1 MSSLSELDS
10 SLRNYIALVTKY
22 IDEYLASP
30 GLFDNAIFC
39 LLEAPFFS
47 SHLDRMTANVISTI
61 SPDASYSSLFI
72 SLMIILHLGL
82 ADPLA
87 ASTMI
92 LRADPTRSGTSRVF
106 RAMRARW
113 QGVVPILLKAV
124 WDAGVVEHDHA
135 VSKPY
140 GAEVQS
146 SLGSHQRWE
155 VRVGTAATA
164 VLYEICRVQKLEASE
179 LSAYHNFLRNMCA
192 YACQLKTLGHAAVF
206 SYDFIDHLF
215 ALVERTRDVEDET
228 FNYTLIKLIIALNEQ
243 FMVASLSSQVQ
254 SKGGNGA
261 LPPPIL
267 PQIVGDRQPERGPN
281 LVLEALKARTS
292 ESKTFGENVIFIL
305 NRSNGTPDSL
315 CVSLLIL
322 KLLYLLFTTTG
333 MQEYF
338 YTNDLCVLVDVFIR
352 ELCDLD
358 EESEGLKHT
367 YLRVLHP
374 LLSNTQLRHHPYK
387 RPQLLRVLLSL
398 ISNSSYRE
406 IDPTTRRLVER
417 NLRGS
422 WCDGLEQDR
431 DRLGLEASHSPHG
444 RAARIARFQ
453 QLDDARSGLST
464 ANSSSISVDAIAR
477 AEQAGGT
484 YKNHF
489 SSHRIFN
496 VTSTAPLHPAEL
508 VADAPNPPEAPPSMP
523 PALPEIVTQPTSH
536 DHLRSVPSVRSDSLE
551 SLTLHRRR
559 KAPPPPSERSNAV
572 ILDACMSPTTPTSQ
586 RRAAPDPPL
595 KSRTPTALPV
605 GPASPHQKH

>member
-47 SHLDRMTANVISTI
+47 SHLDRMAANVISTI
-61 SPDASYSSLFI
+61 SPEASYSSLFI

-82 ADPLA
+82 TDPLA

-92 LRADPTRSGTSRVF
+92 LRSDPTRSGTARVF

-135 VSKPY
+135 MSKPY
-140 GAEVQS
+140 GAEAET

-155 VRVGTAATA
+155 VRLGTAATA
-164 VLYEICRVQKLEASE
+164 VLYEICRVQKLEAFE
-179 LSAYHNFLRNMCA
+179 LAI
-192 YACQLKTLGHAAVF
+192 F

-254 SKGGNGA
+254 SNGGSVA

-267 PQIVGDRQPERGPN
+267 PQIVGDRKPERGPN

-292 ESKTFGENVIFIL
+292 ESKTFGENIIFIL

-322 KLLYLLFTTTG
+322 KLLYLLFTTAG

-398 ISNSSYRE
+398 VTNSSYRE
-406 IDPTTRRLVER
+406 VDPTTRRLVER

-422 WCDGLEQDR
+422 WCDGLKRDGDR
-431 DRLGLEASHSPHG
+431 PKSDASHNPHG
-444 RAARIARFQ
+444 RAQRIAHSHR
-453 QLDDARSGLST
+453 LDDARGGLLI
-464 ANSSSISVDAIAR
+464 ANSSSISVDAVAQ
-477 AEQAGGT
+477 AQDAGGT
-484 YKNHF
+484 SRNRLAG
-489 SSHRIFN
+489 HRKPN
-496 VTSTAPLHPAEL
+496 ESTTTPLQSTEL
-508 VADAPNPPEAPPSMP
+508 VADAPRSWQAHPSALL
-523 PALPEIVTQPTSH
+523 ALPETLQPTSQ
-536 DHLRSVPSVRSDSLE
+536 DHLRSLPTARSDSHG
-551 SLTLHRRR
+551 SLSSHRRR
-559 KAPPPPSERSNAV
+559 KAPPPPSERSNA
-572 ILDACMSPTTPTSQ
+572 ATFETCMSPITPTCQ
-586 RRAAPDPPL
+586 RRAAPGPPV
-595 KSRTPTALPV
+595 KFGTPPVLPV
-605 GPASPHQKH
+605 GPAPPNQKH